1 MPAYVRSGAGDL
13 RLTLTSGG
21 EVVDIQF
28 AATRSEAGRIAIS
41 MIVARNGMYDGDTL
55 TVAAEEGLDAK
66 RLRTGC
72 PRQRARISA
81 FIERVESRISMSL
94 YRVLQIIG
102 EPDIVNSIM
111 KCSQRGCRRY

>member
-13 RLTLTSGG
+13 RLTLTRGG

-28 AATRSEAGRIAIS
+28 AATRAEAGRIAIS

-81 FIERVESRISMSL
+81 FFDRVESRISMSL
-94 YRVLQIIG
+94 LEYCKLLGSRI
-102 EPDIVNSIM
+102 
-111 KCSQRGCRRY
+111 